1 MYLFIHLSIHLF
13 TGVFLLFIYSFIY
26 PCVCFS
32 IYLFIHLFMA
42 AIGGAHDHGY
52 KSMDVELAW
61 ESSGFFG
68 TNPVADDGG
77 DLHATPRGSS
87 CPLDHGRGPDSKGIR
102 HRILIRFDSWEPV
115 SNEMLPKSLRKAWHL
130 LPLKG
135 TCRSLSNTGRA
146 SISEGTGGTGCSSKH
161 VNEIQQLL

>member
-13 TGVFLLFIYSFIY
+13 TGVFLLFIYSFIC

-52 KSMDVELAW
+52 RSMDVELAW

-68 TNPVADDGG
+68 TNPV
-77 DLHATPRGSS
+77 
-87 CPLDHGRGPDSKGIR
+87 GRWWWRPSRNTKGKLVSPGPWPWPGQQGR

-115 SNEMLPKSLRKAWHL
+115 SNEMLQRVWGKHDICCLF
-130 LPLKG
+130 G
-135 TCRSLSNTGRA
+135 TCRSLSNSGLWR
-146 SISEGTGGTGCSSKH
+146 
-161 VNEIQQLL
+161 NRRNRLQ

>member
-13 TGVFLLFIYSFIY
+13 TGVFLLFIYSFIC

-52 KSMDVELAW
+52 RSMDVELAW

-87 CPLDHGRGPDSKGIR
+87 CPLDHGRGPDSKGDTESWS
-102 HRILIRFDSWEPV
+102 DSTAESPCPTRCCRGFEESMTSV
-115 SNEMLPKSLRKAWHL
+115 ASLA
-130 LPLKG
+130 
-135 TCRSLSNTGRA
+135 RA
-146 SISEGTGGTGCSSKH
+146 EAFQTAASEGTGGTGCSSKH